1 MYSLKNESE
10 VNKIIDA
17 MLKTGHTDLNVLNL
31 LINYGENNRNEEIII
46 KIMKFIL
53 NNADLVSNK
62 EYMIFCLNKIKNYNK
77 NKIGI
82 MGELLYN
89 PRSQKKIIEDYNHDS
104 ICILLENFRYS
115 EFKNLDEF
123 FINDLFEKYPE
134 DLRMLI
140 KQKIE
145 DNPNENLHNL
155 YGQRNLAYCSNFNE
169 ERYNNLVLC
178 LELLKKNNCYKISN
192 YIHYL
197 IGEFNKKLE
206 EDILKYLIE
215 NDNYDSYVNVIN
227 LCRLFD
233 VSTSCWKIYE
243 HIISN
248 IDTNDKLLDEIDFL
262 LFNTGVVTG
271 EYGIANSFNDK
282 YNFFKNIKSKDKKVN
297 NFIKKEAS
305 QFKDLYQNEKNKVDK
320 EIIKNNTKYSLE
332 SKNNEKLDS

>member
-1 MYSLKNESE
+1 MQSLIQEGDWRELDLAKT
-10 VNKIIDA
+10 K
-17 MLKTGHTDLNVLNL
+17 LKFWKSGFVLYEDIEYLANL
-31 LINYGENNRNEEIII
+31 
-46 KIMKFIL
+46 
-53 NNADLVSNK
+53 
-62 EYMIFCLNKIKNYNK
+62 
-77 NKIGI
+77 
-82 MGELLYN
+82 
-89 PRSQKKIIEDYNHDS
+89 
-104 ICILLENFRYS
+104 
-115 EFKNLDEF
+115 
-123 FINDLFEKYPE
+123 LFEKYPE

-215 NDNYDSYVNVIN
+215 NDNYDSYINVIN
-227 LCRLFD
+227 ICRLFD

-248 IDTNDKLLDEIDFL
+248 IDTNDKLLDEIDCL

-305 QFKDLYQNEKNKVDK
+305 RFKNLYQNKIQKILCQK
-320 EIIKNNTKYSLE
+320 RMKFKIFT
-332 SKNNEKLDS
+332 SKMPVRCTEHEDAFV